1 MLMQRKAE
9 RDSELDA
16 KIRELEL
23 RKLEVKQRIED
34 TLSEIALESG
44 IKCIGN
50 RKYDVG
56 FAPNDWSEEENL
68 Y

>member
-1 MLMQRKAE
+1 MQRKTE
-9 RDSELDA
+9 RDIELDE

-23 RKLEVKQRIED
+23 RKLDLKQKIED
-34 TLSEIALESG
+34 VISGISMESG
-44 IKCIGN
+44 IKSIKN

-68 Y
+68 

>member
-1 MLMQRKAE
+1 MQRKTE
-9 RDSELDA
+9 RDIELDE

-23 RKLEVKQRIED
+23 RKLDLKQKIED
-34 TLSEIALESG
+34 VISGISAESG
-44 IKCIGN
+44 IKSIKN

-68 Y
+68 

>member
-1 MLMQRKAE
+1 MLKKTN
-9 RDSELDA
+9 RDAELDEM
-16 KIRELEL
+16 IRGLEL
-23 RKLEVKQRIED
+23 RKLDVKQKIED
-34 TLSEIALESG
+34 VISEISMESG
-44 IKCIGN
+44 IKNIKN

>member
-1 MLMQRKAE
+1 MQRKAE
-9 RDSELDA
+9 RDTELDA
-16 KIRELEL
+16 RIRELEL
-23 RKLEVKQRIED
+23 KKLDVKQRIEGI
-34 TLSEIALESG
+34 LSEIALESG
-44 IKCIGN
+44 IKSIGN

>member
-1 MLMQRKAE
+1 MSLQKKTDRDAE
-9 RDSELDA
+9 IDA

-23 RKLEVKQRIED
+23 RKLEIKQKIEEVI
-34 TLSEIALESG
+34 SEIAEESG
-44 IKCIGN
+44 IKSIKN

-56 FAPNDWSEEENL
+56 FAPNDWSDEENI

>member
-1 MLMQRKAE
+1 MSE
-9 RDSELDA
+9 RDKNAEADSLDA
-16 KIRELEL
+16 RIRELEL
-23 RKLEVKQRIED
+23 KKLEVKQSIEEL
-34 TLSEIALESG
+34 LSEIADESG
-44 IKCIGN
+44 IKSLKN

>member
-1 MLMQRKAE
+1 MQKRTD
-9 RDSELDA
+9 RDAELDEM
-16 KIRELEL
+16 IRELEL
-23 RKLEVKQRIED
+23 RKLDVKQKIEEK
-34 TLSEIALESG
+34 LREIAAESG
-44 IKCIGN
+44 VRSVGN